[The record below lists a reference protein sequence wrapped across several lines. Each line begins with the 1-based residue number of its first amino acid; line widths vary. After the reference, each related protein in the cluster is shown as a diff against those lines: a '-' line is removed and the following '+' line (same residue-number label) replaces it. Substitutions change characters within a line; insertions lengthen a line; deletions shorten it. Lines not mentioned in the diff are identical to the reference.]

1 MAEMQFLLFFIFRP
15 WPKHSFY
22 HFHAFGHGR
31 KHVFAVFYSS
41 AMAESHFSPF
51 SRFRPRPTSKIINLG
66 DYWAVHSCIPNSRL
80 EFTKF
85 DMPMT
90 PLSKYREYA

>member
-1 MAEMQFLLFFIFRP
+1 MAETQFLLFFIFRP

-22 HFHAFGHGR
+22 HFHAFGRGR
-31 KHVFAVFYSS
+31 KLVFAVFYSS

-66 DYWAVHSCIPNSRL
+66 TYWAVQRRKPALRL
-80 EFTKF
+80 
-85 DMPMT
+85 
-90 PLSKYREYA
+90 L